1 MRKQATI
8 FALAVAMTGSVWC
21 AEEAQTTALPAT
33 ATPATVTPG
42 GKLEIQYKWDAQ
54 QPYADK
60 DYKVFVHFRKEGEN
74 KVAFQDDHGLPVK
87 TSSPEWKGT
96 IQYNRTLT
104 VPEKATDGNYIIV
117 VGLYDK
123 TGRAALKAGE
133 GVKALGGNSCQVGS
147 FTVKDARTGIQAAT
161 ITPAEA
167 TPGSTVKIGYA
178 WTAPEPLDKDYVA
191 FVHFIKEG
199 EKKIAFQGDHAL
211 PVKPSSADW
220 KDTVRY
226 EKTVTIPANTA
237 PGKYLV
243 VVGLWSKGVPRP
255 ALKTGEGVKA
265 SGGNSYVIGSFTVK

>member
-42 GKLEIQYKWDAQ
+42 GKLAVQYKWDAQ
-54 QPYADK
+54 QPYTDK
-60 DYKVFVHFRKEGEN
+60 DYRVFVHIRKEGEN
-74 KVAFQDDHGLPVK
+74 KAAFQDDHGLPVK
-87 TSSPEWKGT
+87 TSSAEWKGT
-96 IQYNRTLT
+96 VQYDRTLT
-104 VPEKATDGNYIIV
+104 IPEKATDGNYIIV

-123 TGRAALKAGE
+123 SSRAALKAGE

-147 FTVKDARTGIQAAT
+147 FTVKDTRTEILPAT
-161 ITPAEA
+161 ITPEEA
-167 TPGSTVKIGYA
+167 APGSTVKISYA
-178 WTAPEPLDKDYVA
+178 WTASEPMDKDYVA
-191 FVHFIKEG
+191 FVHFFKEG

-211 PVKPSSADW
+211 PVKTSSPEW

-226 EKTVTIPANTA
+226 EKTVTIPASAA

-243 VVGLWSKGVPRP
+243 VAGLWGKGVPRP
-255 ALKTGEGVKA
+255 ALKAGEGVKV
-265 SGGNSYVIGSFTVK
+265 SGGSSYVIGSFTVK